1 MPALGK
7 LDSDVNAA
15 PGYYVS
21 AVKQANGLVT
31 ATTATFPTASSSS
44 KGMVTVIDDYSQNPE
59 DLSSSVPS
67 SMAFINALRR
77 FDNYYQKTDTF
88 NYTTSTYDETSKA
101 VVPKDEKFTIEQI
114 IKRISDIEKTVIT
127 QHQKLLDS
135 SDHSMIL

>member
-1 MPALGK
+1 MKNVQHRNVGIDILK
-7 LDSDVNAA
+7 FF
-15 PGYYVS
+15 
-21 AVKQANGLVT
+21 AVILVT
-31 ATTATFPTASSSS
+31 NSHMDLLYGRWSILATGVAI
-44 KGMVTVIDDYSQNPE
+44 GD
-59 DLSSSVPS
+59 
-67 SMAFINALRR
+67 ALFFFCSGFTLFLGQKRR

-114 IKRISDIEKTVIT
+114 IKRISDIEKTVVT